1 VEIYTVLYPRKKKM
15 GMGKIFEGV
24 KDDPNAVKPIE
35 LRNVDHLR
43 KRRELKERNL
53 KPEEKDAK
61 PY

>member
-1 VEIYTVLYPRKKKM
+1 M

-43 KRRELKERNL
+43 KRRELKERDL